1 MTETGLAAGLFQRA
15 RSPERKQQRR
25 DEILRAAS
33 AVLARDGFDATS
45 LNAIAGEAGMV
56 KSNIYRYFESREE
69 ILLRLMLLDLDDLL
83 DSLERAVR
91 KPISVA
97 EMAELF
103 ANGFSRRP
111 RLCHFISQLAMT
123 LERNVTGDVLR
134 DIKLALLAAG
144 GRAVRCLRTAFPEIP
159 EERCLH
165 AAQLVI
171 SLVAGQWPMSNP
183 TGELQTLL
191 AEPQFA
197 DVNHDFETFLR
208 DALVTVFAGVA
219 RAR

>member
-1 MTETGLAAGLFQRA
+1 LTTELFQRA

-45 LNAIAGEAGMV
+45 LNAIAVEAGMV

-69 ILLRLMLLDLDDLL
+69 ILLRLMLRDLDDLL
-83 DSLERAVR
+83 DSLEQAIRQ
-91 KPISVA
+91 PFSVA
-97 EMAELF
+97 EVAALF
-103 ANGFSRRP
+103 AKGFARRP
-111 RLCHFISQLAMT
+111 RLCQFISQLSTT

-134 DIKLALLAAG
+134 DIKMALLAAG
-144 GRAVRCLRTAFPEIP
+144 GRAAGCLRTAFPDIP
-159 EERCLH
+159 EERGLH
-165 AAQLVI
+165 ATQLVF

-197 DVNHDFETFLR
+197 AFNHDFETFLR
-208 DALVTVFAGVA
+208 DALVTVFDGIAGT
-219 RAR
+219 R